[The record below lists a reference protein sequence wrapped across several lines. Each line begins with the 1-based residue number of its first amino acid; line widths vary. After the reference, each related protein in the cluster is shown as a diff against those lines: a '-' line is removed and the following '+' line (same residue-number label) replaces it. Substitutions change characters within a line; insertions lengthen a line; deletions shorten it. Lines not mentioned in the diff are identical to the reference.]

1 VTDRT
6 TLHRLDRTGLLVFSG
21 ADAQSF
27 LQGQLS
33 CDVDA
38 LTPDNST
45 YGSYCTPKGRMLA
58 TFLLWRAGPDFVM
71 QLPAALRESI
81 QKRISMFILR
91 SRVTVTDA
99 SSTFARF
106 GIAGPAGPTAMTE
119 VFGAVPAAAHEV
131 KQIEGATLTRLPTD
145 RFEVVVASE
154 KASRTWDALKIRTE
168 ESDETTWEW
177 LDIRAGIP
185 WITPET
191 QDAFVPQMVN
201 LDLIGGV
208 SFSKGCY
215 PGQEIVAR
223 AHYRGQVKQR
233 MHLVHIETQIAPTAG
248 DKLYSADMG
257 GQSSGTVIN
266 VAPAPTGAYDALAV
280 IHAGSVE
287 TSDVRWKTPDGPLSL
302 LPLPYGPQ

>member
-1 VTDRT
+1 MTDGI
-6 TLHRLDRTGLLVFSG
+6 TLHRLDRTGLLFFSG

-33 CDVDA
+33 CDVGA
-38 LTPDNST
+38 LTPGQST

-58 TFLLWRAGPDFVM
+58 TFLLWRAGQDFFM

-106 GIAGPAGPTAMTE
+106 GVAGAAATAMTE
-119 VFGAVPAAAHEV
+119 VFGAVPAAVHEV
-131 KQIEGATLTRLPTD
+131 KQIEDVTLIRLPTD
-145 RFEVVVASE
+145 RFEVVVASD
-154 KASRTWDALKIRTE
+154 KAALVWDALKQRTE

-185 WITPET
+185 WITPAT
-191 QDAFVPQMVN
+191 QEAFLPQMAN

-233 MHLVHIETQIAPTAG
+233 MHLVHIATQTPPAPA

-257 GQSSGTVIN
+257 EQSSGTVIN
-266 VAPAPTGAYDALAV
+266 AAPAPTGGYDALAA

-287 TSDVRWKTPDGPLSL
+287 AGEVRWKTPDGPALRFLS
-302 LPLPYGPQ
+302 LPYGP